1 MQRPF
6 FPLQSFLRQTYSLIN
21 DDYVWSDGTNTPKVI
36 NWTIEKALIN
46 LDNISF
52 ENGTFIYNGKEKNLY
67 ISGALPKG
75 VRVEY
80 DNNGQ
85 IQPGVYTIT
94 SQFIII
100 DTDNYTFEGELA
112 ELTAILTI
120 KPTEK
125 KSGCSSSL
133 NYMAIIISWLSLM
146 AILSIKK
153 F

>member
-75 VRVEY
+75 VRIEY

>member
-21 DDYVWSDGTNTPKVI
+21 DDYVWSDGANTPKVI

-94 SQFIII
+94 ARFIII
-100 DTDNYTFEGELA
+100 DTDNYTFEGELP

>member
-21 DDYVWSDGTNTPKVI
+21 DDYVWSDGANTPKVI

-67 ISGALPKG
+67 ISGTLPKG

>member
-21 DDYVWSDGTNTPKVI
+21 DDYVWSDGANTPKVI

-125 KSGCSSSL
+125 NQVVHQAL
-133 NYMAIIISWLSLM
+133 IIWP
-146 AILSIKK
+146 
-153 F
+153 

>member
-21 DDYVWSDGTNTPKVI
+21 DDYVWSDGANTPKVI

-75 VRVEY
+75 DRVEY

-100 DTDNYTFEGELA
+100 DTDNYTFEGEMP
-112 ELTAILTI
+112 ELTAILII